1 MIFVVPQKRVLQ
13 AEENSMGILSS
24 AVSITRYK
32 VEGELKKPVL
42 ETILKGLEENS
53 VSEIDDEVSEKAVG
67 WTSFESPFNPD
78 FEGSSFAFGSYYV
91 FSLRIDRKTIPP
103 KVLKKYCAL
112 ESAKR
117 LAESGRSYLSR
128 NEKQSIRE
136 CVVNLL
142 NLKMPATPHV
152 YDLLWNLADS
162 RLLFFSNLKAAN
174 EELETLFSKS
184 FKLTLI
190 RLFPYTMADLT
201 AGLSHTDR
209 DLLHKLSP
217 TSFMD

>member
-1 MIFVVPQKRVLQ
+1 
-13 AEENSMGILSS
+13 MGILSS

-32 VEGELKKPVL
+32 VEGKLEEPVL
-42 ETILKGLEENS
+42 ETISEELEKNS
-53 VSEIDDEVSEKAVG
+53 VLEIDDDVSEKAVG

-78 FEGSSFAFGSYYV
+78 FGGSSFDFGSYLV
-91 FSLRIDRKTIPP
+91 FSLRIDRKTIPS

-112 ESAKR
+112 EYAKR
-117 LAESGRSYLSR
+117 LAESGRAYLSK
-128 NEKQSIRE
+128 NEKQSIKE
-136 CVVNLL
+136 HVSNLL
-142 NLKMPATPHV
+142 NLRIPATPNV
-152 YDLLWNLADS
+152 YDLLWNLEDS

-174 EELETLFSKS
+174 EELETLFSTS

-209 DLLHKLSP
+209 DILRKLSP
-217 TSFMD
+217 TMFME